1 MATLTANITADQEI
15 LPVST
20 SVVTPGS
27 YFTIGSEAILVHGTS
42 RGPTGRAFDRKFW
55 SVERGIAGTTR
66 ASHSSGATLTQYYPD
81 AASSGVGAPQQVSL
95 LGPFPIAFDTPG
107 LDDGVVLAELPA
119 GTIVIRA
126 WVIVT
131 TPTSEPE
138 HLLIIAIGGPGYSQS
153 GDGDTHHLIV
163 YGVAEDLTGNFN
175 EDTYAVEP
183 GIGIDANPQGVSKV
197 GMATAEGAV
206 LVALSSDLGTATSG
220 AFDIYALI
228 ATPA

>member
-1 MATLTANITADQEI
+1 MADFSTTLTADLTTSDEVIHVADNTGARTTYPWRLVVDDEVMYVFDGVAEGLDWGVHRGADDTDPAEHLAGALATAE
-15 LPVST
+15 P
-20 SVVTPGS
+20 
-27 YFTIGSEAILVHGTS
+27 
-42 RGPTGRAFDRKFW
+42 
-55 SVERGIAGTTR
+55 
-66 ASHSSGATLTQYYPD
+66 ASPP
-81 AASSGVGAPQQVSL
+81 GVGLAVSL

-107 LDDGVVLAELPA
+107 LDDGVALAELPA

-126 WVIVT
+126 WMIVT

-220 AFDIYALI
+220 SFDIYAMI